1 MKVYDDAV
9 IENGVSVI
17 PDSVTIIGRSAFE
30 GCAGLTSIVI
40 PDSVLEIGMEAFK
53 DCTGLTSIVI
63 PDSVEEIGHVQ
74 V

>member
-30 GCAGLTSIVI
+30 GCAGLKSIQV
-40 PDSVLEIGMEAFK
+40 PAKKTAYYKKRLPEK
-53 DCTGLTSIVI
+53 LHGLIVEL
-63 PDSVEEIGHVQ
+63 PA
-74 V
+74 